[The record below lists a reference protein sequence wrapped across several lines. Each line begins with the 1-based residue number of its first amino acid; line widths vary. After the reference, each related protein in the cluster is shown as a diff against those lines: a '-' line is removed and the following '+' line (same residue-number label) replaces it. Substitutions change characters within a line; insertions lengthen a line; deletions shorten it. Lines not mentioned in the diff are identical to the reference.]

1 LRSVIL
7 RSVMK
12 TGVFGQDAQQM
23 VPSTYAGEEATYLR
37 PNVVSVVGERAV
49 GQNSHTIQRYE

>member
-1 LRSVIL
+1 
-7 RSVMK
+7 MK

-49 GQNSHTIQRYE
+49 GQDSHTIQGYE